1 MPDVLFLEEKIESSS
16 PVDILRF
23 SEISIMSHFLTLKRL
38 WQNGMNMETADVL
51 E

>member
-23 SEISIMSHFLTLKRL
+23 SDISIMSHFLTLRDCGK
-38 WQNGMNMETADVL
+38 TADVL